1 VNRFHICTLQDLDH
15 LPKATVRATYLSD
28 KSLGSADVKLAVLRV
43 LATEAQEPRDGVMPE
58 ARDRLPQLFETMKV
72 GLDAEELDLVA
83 VVRDPGVT
91 NIAMN
96 FVQMGLTRVLDSTVV
111 AVAFVIR
118 NRTGAFLEY
127 FTRDVEQFVACSACF
142 KESRGDVKR
151 DYFFDHY
158 GTDPSLEPGEFRLR
172 GIAPSYQL
180 QLKGPYA
187 YSWQVAWTP
196 AGDGLVR
203 CRGCGKTFD
212 LKSGKEG
219 SL

>member
-1 VNRFHICTLQDLDH
+1 MNRFTIRTLHDLDH
-15 LPKATVRATYLSD
+15 LPNATVRATYLSD

-43 LATEAQEPRDGVMPE
+43 LATEAQDARDGVMPE
-58 ARDRLPQLFETMKV
+58 ERNRLPQVFETMMS
-72 GLDAEELDLVA
+72 GLDAEELDLIA
-83 VVRDPGVT
+83 VVREPGVA

-96 FVQMGLTRVLDSTVV
+96 FVQMGLTRVLDSTIVTI
-111 AVAFVIR
+111 AFVIR
-118 NRTGAFLEY
+118 SRTGAFLEY
-127 FTRDVEQFVACSACF
+127 FTREVEQLVVCSGCF
-142 KESRGDVKR
+142 KESRGDVNR

-158 GTDPSLEPGEFRLR
+158 GTDPSQEPGEFRLR

-203 CRGCGKTFD
+203 CRGCAKTFN
-212 LKSGKEG
+212 LRSGKEG